1 MEKILEVTDLITRF
15 HTFDGIVHAL
25 SGVSFHLDKGET
37 LGVVG
42 ESGSGK
48 SVTMMSLLHLLP
60 SPPARIEGGRA
71 LYYSGSGDTNPIDLL
86 QLNKAGISRIRGGK
100 IGFIFQDALSALNPV
115 MTIGR
120 QISETLIEHLGM
132 SRAQARKRSI
142 RLLDYVGIPAP
153 EQRFSNYPHQF
164 SGGMRQRAMIALAI
178 ACEPEIIIADEPTT
192 ALDVTVQA
200 QIIELV
206 QRLKDEMGMSV
217 IWITHDLG
225 VVAGMADR
233 VMVMY
238 AGHVVETAPVED
250 LFYKPAHPYTRKLLG
265 ALPRIGD
272 DTGQRLESIE
282 GTPPDLLIRPVHC
295 QFAWRCD
302 LCMDICMTGLPDKKQ
317 ISASH
322 QVSCFH
328 DFSTPGGRS

>member
-1 MEKILEVTDLITRF
+1 LGKILEVRDLVTHF

-25 SGVSFHLDKGET
+25 SGVYFDLNEGET

-60 SPPARIEGGRA
+60 TPPAKIEKGRA
-71 LYYSGSGDTNPIDLL
+71 VYHEDGTSVDLL
-86 QLNKAGISRIRGGK
+86 QLTKSSISKIRGGK
-100 IGFIFQDALSALNPV
+100 IGFIFQDALSALNPL
-115 MTIGR
+115 MTIGS
-120 QISETLIEHLGM
+120 QISETLVEHLGM
-132 SRAQARKRSI
+132 TGKQAKQRSVQ
-142 RLLDYVGIPAP
+142 LLEYVGIPEP
-153 EQRFSNYPHQF
+153 HKRISCYPHQF

-178 ACEPEIIIADEPTT
+178 ACKPRIIIADEPTT

-206 QRLKDEMGMSV
+206 ERLKREMNMSV

-238 AGHVVETAPVED
+238 AGTVVEIALVDD
-250 LFYKPAHPYTRKLLG
+250 LYDTPRHPYTIKLLK
-265 ALPRIGD
+265 ALPRIGE
-272 DTGQRLESIE
+272 TGSHRLESIE
-282 GTPPDLLIRPVHC
+282 GSPPDLLLPPVHC

-302 LCMDICMTGLPDKKQ
+302 RAQKKCLQ
-317 ISASH
+317 GIPGIREISPSH
-322 QVSCFH
+322 QVACFF
-328 DFSTPGGRS
+328 DFNG